1 VSRRAGLLLT
11 AYCLLASC
19 YADRGVNALTILL
32 GAVLAAGAAAPRG
45 SSPCPPQGD
54 ATKPRLQELNEKKS
68 RDQTPSDEDIDE
80 TVTIEALLEPG
91 DDSLRWQDGAAVEMV
106 GYVLEVRDGGATSA
120 NCHSSD
126 PAEHDTIFEMSSD
139 ADVFDGAHR
148 VFAVVTPGRR
158 RIMSKAGEDW
168 STRTLRA
175 QYLHRYVAVT
185 GWLLFDFESANRAS
199 NTAGGAGPKITR
211 ATAWEIHPVTGLE
224 LAEEGGAEQVMRRS
238 AAPDASSR
246 GASRRTAR

>member
-1 VSRRAGLLLT
+1 M
-11 AYCLLASC
+11 
-19 YADRGVNALTILL
+19 NALAILL
-32 GAVLAAGAAAPRG
+32 GAVLAATPAAPRG
-45 SSPCPPQGD
+45 SSPCPPGGD
-54 ATKPRLQELNEKKS
+54 ATKPRIRELNEKKA

-80 TVTIEALLEPG
+80 TVSIEALLEPG
-91 DDSLRWQDGAAVEMV
+91 DDSLRWQEGAAVEIV

-126 PAEHDTIFEMSSD
+126 VADHDTILEMSPD

-158 RIMSKAGEDW
+158 RTMSKAGEDW

-175 QYLHRYVAVT
+175 QYLHRYVAVS
-185 GWLLFDFESANRAS
+185 GWLLFDFEAASRAM
-199 NTAGGAGPKITR
+199 NTAGAPGPGITR
-211 ATAWEIHPVTGLE
+211 ATAWEVHPATGIE

-238 AAPDASSR
+238 EAPDASSR
-246 GASRRTAR
+246 GAQRRGTPFSAANSNLQKLR